1 MKIDALNWFLLLG
14 NTIIAGIN
22 WYTALKNADMAEKN
36 RESVQLALE
45 EIRAGRAHGIVV
57 TKLDRLSR
65 SLEELIKIMSDV
77 RAAQGAFVCIYRAVC
92 KFKLQFPLL

>member
-36 RESVQLALE
+36 LESARQQLN
-45 EIRAGRAHGIVV
+45 RTYWR
-57 TKLDRLSR
+57 D
-65 SLEELIKIMSDV
+65 
-77 RAAQGAFVCIYRAVC
+77 
-92 KFKLQFPLL
+92 